1 MGSET
6 KLNDFYSNVIHEFR
20 TPLSLIISP
29 AEQIMREGTDPVAK
43 EHAHLIHRNASKLL
57 KLINEM
63 LDISK
68 IENQKVGLTS
78 DTGDIVLF
86 VYQTLEAFSPYGTH
100 KNISLHFYSAVPEL
114 NAVFD
119 KEKLEKVLYNIIS
132 NATKFTNPGGNVTV
146 KMNVL
151 ENNFVQIK
159 VNDTGIGIT
168 KEKLPHIFD
177 RFFQGDTSRF
187 VDQDGTGIGLS
198 YCKELVQLMKG
209 NISAKSVVDLGSE
222 FTIEIPVELVNPNL
236 KFEEFSR
243 VIPTIARA
251 TKKEK
256 IIPSGLEETETKP
269 LLLIIDDSEDVRNY
283 LKGFFEKTF
292 FVETAFD
299 GMDGYEKSISI
310 VPDIVVSDILMPRLD
325 GFELCLQLKQDMR
338 TSHIPV
344 VLLTSRST
352 AESRIEGFENGAD
365 DYLAKPFNVYELSVR
380 LSSLIENR
388 KRLNKFYSDNKI
400 AKPKAKYSE
409 REMKFIQKLRNF
421 IEANMSNENLSV
433 EDLSDEASMSSSQL
447 NRKLKAL
454 LNLSPNQ
461 FIRKH
466 RLHRAKE
473 MLEKRAGNISEIAY
487 LVGFNSPAYFT
498 KCFSEEFNI
507 VPSDV

>member
-1 MGSET
+1 MNSET

-68 IENQKVGLTS
+68 LENNKVGLS
-78 DTGDIVLF
+78 ADTGDIVLF
-86 VYQTLEAFSPYGTH
+86 VYQILEAFSPYGTN
-100 KNISLHFYSAVPEL
+100 KNISLHFYSAMPEL
-114 NAVFD
+114 HAVFD

-146 KMNVL
+146 SVNMANG
-151 ENNFVQIK
+151 NIIQIK

-198 YCKELVQLMKG
+198 YCKELVTLMKG
-209 NISAKSVVDLGSE
+209 QISAKSVVELGSE
-222 FTIEIPVELVNPNL
+222 FCVEIPVDLVNPNI
-236 KFEEFSR
+236 KFEELSR
-243 VIPTIARA
+243 VIPTITRTS
-251 TKKEK
+251 TKDK
-256 IIPSGLEETETKP
+256 IIPAALEEGESKP
-269 LLLIIDDSEDVRNY
+269 LILIIDDSEDVRGY
-283 LKGFFEKTF
+283 LKNFFEKTY
-292 FVETAFD
+292 FVECAVD
-299 GMDGYEKSISI
+299 GMDGYEKAINL
-310 VPDIVVSDILMPRLD
+310 VPDFIVSDILMPRLD

-344 VLLTSRST
+344 LLLTSRST

-380 LSSLIENR
+380 VASLIENR

-400 AKPKAKYSE
+400 GKPKVKYSE

-421 IEANMSNENLSV
+421 IETNMSNENLSV
-433 EDLSDEASMSSSQL
+433 DDLSDEASMSSSQL

-473 MLEKRAGNISEIAY
+473 MLEKRAGNISEISY

-498 KCFSEEFNI
+498 KCFSEEFNM